1 MMNGAEDAEN
11 AGDDD
16 DDRYDAF
23 YVFPFI
29 SMMSILPATWQTLS
43 GKPSAGSSD
52 FNWLQVVIENQIV
65 GNLTFDTQSFETIT
79 QKNPTNPAHISY
91 IIHTHTHVYLYIHI
105 LTCILTMAGT
115 GLFFTFKLHMVIV
128 IWMCVDTC
136 EAYLGNRSPYHV
148 NVLCV

>member
-91 IIHTHTHVYLYIHI
+91 VIHTHTCIFVYTHTHMRFNHGWYGAIFHI
-105 LTCILTMAGT
+105 QTSHGHR
-115 GLFFTFKLHMVIV
+115 HMDVCRH
-128 IWMCVDTC
+128 M
-136 EAYLGNRSPYHV
+136 RSIFR
-148 NVLCV
+148 